1 MKNME
6 VLIGDQNKKLD
17 HQNNLMEIHSRSVEN
32 KINSEI
38 KKVVQFINGSAF
50 EEIANGASAKKST
63 TSLGQVQVTKLIES
77 KIDKAEIEEKLKA
90 KSSKDDT
97 EMLFR

>member
-17 HQNNLMEIHSRSVEN
+17 HQNNLMDIHSRSVEN

-38 KKVVQFINGSAF
+38 KKVV
-50 EEIANGASAKKST
+50 
-63 TSLGQVQVTKLIES
+63 
-77 KIDKAEIEEKLKA
+77 
-90 KSSKDDT
+90 
-97 EMLFR
+97 